1 MGGELESTMGC
12 IILVKVGIINVRL
25 DVGYFKFWV
34 RSRVKVDIIKFCI
47 DTKFSHYK
55 FCMLMKEIV
64 LVYIQVN
71 SFVWRCYKYSVSKWG
86 V

>member
-34 RSRVKVDIIKFCI
+34 RSRVKVDIMKSFI
-47 DTKFSHYK
+47 DTKISH
-55 FCMLMKEIV
+55 
-64 LVYIQVN
+64 
-71 SFVWRCYKYSVSKWG
+71 
-86 V
+86 